1 MFDDCL
7 DTLDLL
13 VDILCNS
20 DMPPETAQDIL
31 LYALTYKPDVF
42 GAAISDL

>member
-13 VDILCNS
+13 VDILCNA
-20 DMPPETAQDIL
+20 DPIPETTQDIL

-42 GAAISDL
+42 DAAISDL

>member
-13 VDILCNS
+13 VDILCNPA
-20 DMPPETAQDIL
+20 MPPETAEEIL
-31 LYALTYKPDVF
+31 SYALTYKPDVF
-42 GAAISDL
+42 VT